1 MKKTINNSIKKTSFK
16 GLKRIST
23 GSNNLGIV
31 CNHGLVEKFMHF
43 TGFDYYVNLLKFL
56 LLTTGKTLLYLASG
70 TEDIDRYNSFDDYSN
85 IILVDYQFRDTI
97 HIDYSQNKRII
108 CLNLDAY
115 IAIHILLRLNHRIDT
130 LVVFN
135 EGLEQGGGN
144 MNLAE
149 NAFAL
154 LFPILSENPIFIV
167 SRKYYGMTQRYKTA
181 KPKNWLNLPF
191 KSKTELHSEDKG
203 YIDPD
208 LFTVYNFCKGKGEV
222 VQLSNKV
229 RNEHI
234 FQRGRIKVHVLHSS
248 LYNHLEKIDLGLT
261 HFENGYQEEIFRT
274 GITNVLNWR
283 GEYMVR
289 RRISRDTEIIK
300 SYNLNDIGD
309 LNKLCID
316 YSVKKLGLVPNAS
329 DYVSLINQLNEME
342 NEITDIYFF
351 HLHHGDYKILYQEV

>member
-1 MKKTINNSIKKTSFK
+1 MNKKINKTPSFN
-16 GLKRIST
+16 GLKRNFNGT
-23 GSNNLGIV
+23 KNLGIV
-31 CNHGLVEKFMHF
+31 CNHGLVEKFMFF
-43 TGFDYYVNLLKFL
+43 TGFDFYVNLLKFI

-70 TEDIDRYNSFDDYSN
+70 TDNIEKYDKLEGYSN

-97 HIDYSQNKRII
+97 HIDYSENKRVI

-115 IAIHILLRLNHRIDT
+115 IAIQVLLRLNHRIDT

-154 LFPILSENPIFIV
+154 LFPVLSENPIFIV

-191 KSKTELHSEDKG
+191 QTKTILNQNDEG
-203 YIDPD
+203 YINPD
-208 LFTVYNFCKGKGEV
+208 FFTDYEFCKGKGEV
-222 VQLSNKV
+222 VQFNNKI
-229 RNEHI
+229 RNEHV
-234 FQRGRIKVHVLHSS
+234 FLRGRIKVHVLHSS
-248 LYNHLEKIDLGLT
+248 LYNHLDKIDLGLS

-283 GEYMVR
+283 GEY
-289 RRISRDTEIIK
+289 RIKKRINRDTEIVK
-300 SYNLNDIGD
+300 TYNLNEVDE
-309 LNKLCID
+309 LNQLCVE
-316 YSVKKLGLVPNAS
+316 YGVKKLGLVPNGS
-329 DYVSLINQLNEME
+329 NYLELIDKLNQLE
-342 NEITDIYFF
+342 NGITDIYFF
-351 HLHHGDYKILYQEV
+351 HLHHGDFETLYQEV